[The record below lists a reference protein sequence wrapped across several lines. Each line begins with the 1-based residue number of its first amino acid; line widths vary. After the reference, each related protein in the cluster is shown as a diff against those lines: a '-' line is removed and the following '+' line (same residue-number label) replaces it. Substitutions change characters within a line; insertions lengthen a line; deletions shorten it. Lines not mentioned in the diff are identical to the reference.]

1 MPLDDSIPGRATVR
15 EWPVAPRYPLR
26 LWSVDRCR
34 DGGPRHGTIVVEL
47 IDAAELRTTF
57 FFDRFLGRLCLGS
70 DERDDSAAFVKKD
83 SSLEREL
90 YTVLPGLAGA
100 PDHVSLLRDALAHAS
115 TYAGEASRVIIRL
128 PWPELD
134 ALILA
139 NAKLVLLARLRE
151 LGLRSLPHGLELL
164 TVRHRLLRAT
174 RSAEFSQSPEE
185 YWDGF
190 YS

>member
-57 FFDRFLGRLCLGS
+57 FFDRFVGRLCLGS

-128 PWPELD
+128 
-134 ALILA
+134 
-139 NAKLVLLARLRE
+139 RE